1 MAKCWLCSTK
11 KGKRYCSPLD
21 KVICP
26 VCCAESRMVKINC
39 NEDCKY
45 LEGLRRQEKGAE
57 DKIFSALMNGVGHG
71 QFDDIFQNHSV
82 ALMASEIE
90 SLVRDIYISGN
101 IRITDTMVLEAYKNV
116 YAVHFQ
122 GKQIEESQLDE
133 LTKQLL
139 EQYDTHSYAW
149 KANMDKKMIGQV
161 FLRLMI
167 SIKKMSGG
175 RMGEYGYLNYLKNN
189 LGEGSMQGKYI
200 VEDKFGNKITRR
212 VDK

>member
-1 MAKCWLCSTK
+1 MAKCGLCSTK

-26 VCCAESRMVKINC
+26 VCCAESRLVKIHC
-39 NEDCKY
+39 NEDCRY
-45 LEGLRRQEKGAE
+45 LEGLRRQERRTE
-57 DKIFSALMNGVGHG
+57 DKKFSALMNGVGHG
-71 QFDDIFQNHSV
+71 QFDDIFHKPSV
-82 ALMASEIE
+82 ALMALEIE

-122 GKQIEESQLDE
+122 GKQIAESQLDE
-133 LTKQLL
+133 LTNQLL
-139 EQYDTHSYAW
+139 AQYDTHSDAW
-149 KANMDKKMIGQV
+149 KANMDEEMIGQV

-189 LGEGSMQGKYI
+189 LAEGDMQGEYI
-200 VEDKFGNKITRR
+200 VEDKFGNKFTER
-212 VDK
+212 VDD

>member
-1 MAKCWLCSTK
+1 MAKCGLCSTK

-26 VCCAESRMVKINC
+26 VCCAESRLVKIHC

-45 LEGLRRQEKGAE
+45 LEGLRRQERRTE
-57 DKIFSALMNGVGHG
+57 DKEFSALMNGVGHG
-71 QFDDIFQNHSV
+71 QFDDIFQNPPV
-82 ALMASEIE
+82 ALMAFEIE
-90 SLVRDIYISGN
+90 SLVRDIYISGKL
-101 IRITDTMVLEAYKNV
+101 RITDTMVLEAYKNV

-139 EQYDTHSYAW
+139 AQYATHSHTW
-149 KANMDKKMIGQV
+149 KVNMDEEMIGQV

-175 RMGEYGYLNYLKNN
+175 YMGEYGYLNYLKNN
-189 LGEGSMQGKYI
+189 LGEGDMQGEYI
-200 VEDKFGNKITRR
+200 VEDKFGNKFTQRA
-212 VDK
+212 DN

>member
-1 MAKCWLCSTK
+1 MAKCGLCSTK

-39 NEDCKY
+39 NEDCRY
-45 LEGLRRQEKGAE
+45 LEGLIRQEKVAE
-57 DKIFSALMNGVGHG
+57 DKKFSALMNGVGHG
-71 QFDDIFQNHSV
+71 KFDDIFHKPSV
-82 ALMASEIE
+82 ALMALEIE

-122 GKQIEESQLDE
+122 GKQIKESQLDGP
-133 LTKQLL
+133 TKQLL
-139 EQYDTHSYAW
+139 AQYDTHSDAW
-149 KANMDKKMIGQV
+149 KANMDEEMIGQV

-175 RMGEYGYLNYLKNN
+175 SMGEYGYLNYLKNN
-189 LGEGSMQGKYI
+189 LGEGDMQGEYI
-200 VEDKFGNKITRR
+200 VEDKFGNKLSQR
-212 VDK
+212 VDE

>member
-1 MAKCWLCSTK
+1 
-11 KGKRYCSPLD
+11 
-21 KVICP
+21 
-26 VCCAESRMVKINC
+26 
-39 NEDCKY
+39 
-45 LEGLRRQEKGAE
+45 
-57 DKIFSALMNGVGHG
+57 MNGVGHG
-71 QFDDIFQNHSV
+71 EFDDIFHNHSV
-82 ALMASEIE
+82 ALMALEIE
-90 SLVRDIYISGN
+90 SLVRDLYISGN

-122 GKQIEESQLDE
+122 GKQIEENQLDE

-149 KANMDKKMIGQV
+149 KANMDEEMIGQV

-175 RMGEYGYLNYLKNN
+175 SMGEYGYLNYLKNN
-189 LGEGSMQGKYI
+189 LGEGNMQGKYI

>member
-1 MAKCWLCSTK
+1 MAKCGLCSTK

-39 NEDCKY
+39 NEDCRY
-45 LEGLRRQEKGAE
+45 LEGLRRQEKVAE
-57 DKIFSALMNGVGHG
+57 DKEFSALMNGVGHG
-71 QFDDIFQNHSV
+71 KFDDIFHKPSV
-82 ALMASEIE
+82 ALMALEIE

-101 IRITDTMVLEAYKNV
+101 IRITDTMVLESYKNV
-116 YAVHFQ
+116 YTVHFQ
-122 GKQIEESQLDE
+122 GKQIEESQLE
-133 LTKQLL
+133 GPTKQLL
-139 EQYDTHSYAW
+139 AQYDTHSYAW
-149 KANMDKKMIGQV
+149 KANMDEEMIGQV

-189 LGEGSMQGKYI
+189 LGEGDMHGKYI
-200 VEDKFGNKITRR
+200 VEDKFGNKVTHRA
-212 VDK
+212 DE

>member
-1 MAKCWLCSTK
+1 MAKCGLCSTK
-11 KGKRYCSPLD
+11 KGRRYCSPLD

-26 VCCAESRMVKINC
+26 VCCAESRLVKINC

-45 LEGLRRQEKGAE
+45 LEGIRRQERRTE
-57 DKIFSALMNGVGHG
+57 DKEFSALMNGVGHG
-71 QFDDIFQNHSV
+71 KFDDIFHKPSV
-82 ALMASEIE
+82 ALMALEIE
-90 SLVRDIYISGN
+90 SLVRDIYINGN

-116 YAVHFQ
+116 YTVHFQ
-122 GKQIEESQLDE
+122 GKQIVESQLDE

-139 EQYDTHSYAW
+139 AQYDTHSHAW
-149 KANMDKKMIGQV
+149 KVNMDEEMIGQV

-189 LGEGSMQGKYI
+189 LGEGDMQGKYI
-200 VEDKFGNKITRR
+200 VEDKFGNKVTHRA
-212 VDK
+212 DN

>member
-1 MAKCWLCSTK
+1 MAKCGLCSTK

-26 VCCAESRMVKINC
+26 VCCAESRLVKINC

-45 LEGLRRQEKGAE
+45 LEGLRRQEKRAE
-57 DKIFSALMNGVGHG
+57 DKEFSALMNGVGHG
-71 QFDDIFQNHSV
+71 KFDDIFHKPSV
-82 ALMASEIE
+82 ALMALEIE

-116 YAVHFQ
+116 YTVHFQ
-122 GKQIEESQLDE
+122 GKQIEESQLE
-133 LTKQLL
+133 GPTKQLL
-139 EQYDTHSYAW
+139 AQYDTHSDAW
-149 KANMDKKMIGQV
+149 KANMDEEMIGQV

-175 RMGEYGYLNYLKNN
+175 SMGEYGYLNYLKNN
-189 LGEGSMQGKYI
+189 LGEGDMQGEYI
-200 VEDKFGNKITRR
+200 VEDKFGNKLTQR
-212 VDK
+212 VDN

>member
-26 VCCAESRMVKINC
+26 LCCAESRLVKIHC

-45 LEGLRRQEKGAE
+45 LEGLGRQEKRAE
-57 DKIFSALMNGVGHG
+57 DKKFSALMKGVGHG
-71 QFDDIFQNHSV
+71 QFDDIFHNPSV
-82 ALMASEIE
+82 ALMAFEIE
-90 SLVRDIYISGN
+90 SLVRDIYINGN

-116 YAVHFQ
+116 YTVHFQ
-122 GKQIEESQLDE
+122 GKQIEESQLDG
-133 LTKQLL
+133 LTRQLL

-149 KANMDKKMIGQV
+149 KANMDEEMIGQV

-175 RMGEYGYLNYLKNN
+175 SMGEFGYLNYLKNN
-189 LGEGSMQGKYI
+189 LGEGNMQGKYI
-200 VEDKFGNKITRR
+200 VEDKFGNKVTQR

>member
-1 MAKCWLCSTK
+1 MAKCGLCSTK

-26 VCCAESRMVKINC
+26 VCCAESRLVKINC

-45 LEGLRRQEKGAE
+45 LEGLRRQEKRAE
-57 DKIFSALMNGVGHG
+57 DKEFSALMNGVGHG
-71 QFDDIFQNHSV
+71 QFDDIFHKPSV
-82 ALMASEIE
+82 ALMAFEIE

-116 YAVHFQ
+116 YAFHFQ
-122 GKQIEESQLDE
+122 GKQIAESQLDG

-139 EQYDTHSYAW
+139 AQYDTHSDAW
-149 KANMDKKMIGQV
+149 KANMDEEMIGQV

-175 RMGEYGYLNYLKNN
+175 SMGEYGYLNYLKNN
-189 LGEGSMQGKYI
+189 LGEGDMQGEYI
-200 VEDKFGNKITRR
+200 VEDKFGNKLTQR
-212 VDK
+212 VDN

>member
-1 MAKCWLCSTK
+1 MPKCGLCSTK
-11 KGKRYCSPLD
+11 KGKRYCFPLD

-26 VCCAESRMVKINC
+26 VCCAESRLIKINC

-45 LEGLRRQEKGAE
+45 LEGLRRQEKRAE
-57 DKIFSALMNGVGHG
+57 DKEFSALMHGVGHG
-71 QFDDIFQNHSV
+71 QFDDIFQNPSV

-116 YAVHFQ
+116 YTVHFQ
-122 GKQIEESQLDE
+122 GTRIEESQLDE

-139 EQYDTHSYAW
+139 TQYDTHSYAW
-149 KANMDKKMIGQV
+149 KANMDEEMIGQV

-189 LGEGSMQGKYI
+189 LGEGDMQGEYI
-200 VEDKFGNKITRR
+200 VEDKFGNKVNRR
-212 VDK
+212 IDK